1 MIKIHKDIEKNIF
14 EESLSLILNNYDNI
28 KKDLLDVPKKYYS
41 VFYQIQNVKDY
52 NSNWTF
58 YPLIYKKR
66 ILDFER
72 LATNTTQLLYDIGVI
87 NAGFSLFS
95 PNSKTILHKDVSPY
109 TYRSHLGL
117 IVPENS
123 CFLLDGQDFTAKE
136 KEITLFSTELE
147 HITMNNSD
155 NDRFILLL
163 DFLKPNVAINRLFHK
178 NV

>member
-14 EESLSLILNNYDNI
+14 EDSLLFILDNYDTI
-28 KKDLLDVPKKYYS
+28 KKDLLNVPKKCYS
-41 VFYQIQNVKDY
+41 AFYQIQNVSDY
-52 NSNWTF
+52 DSNWTF

-72 LATNTTQLLYDIGVI
+72 LATFTTQLLNDIGVI
-87 NAGFSLFS
+87 NAGFSLIS
-95 PNSKTILHKDVSPY
+95 PKSKTSLHKDNTPY

-117 IVPENS
+117 IVPKNNS
-123 CFLLDGQDFTAKE
+123 FLLDGEDFTVKE

-147 HITMNNSD
+147 HIAINDSD
-155 NDRFILLL
+155 EDRFILLL
-163 DFLKPNVAINRLFHK
+163 DFLRPNISINILFLK